1 MSFYFTIIAC
11 QFHCIN
17 IRNFITLNV
26 WGKYKRSFF
35 VIVTVLFTKPSSSIL
50 PAVGMTSETVPAAGP
65 IHGLQCYSQSC
76 WFLSYWP
83 FPKNCWPEHPQRPFL
98 PVAPIDSQW
107 TLFCST
113 GIVPVEIMEWPG
125 TMRPATLWIALLI
138 WFIPITFGECY
149 RKHGKVNCTLLP
161 VLFENRSSFRG
172 VKKICGNKIP

>member
-35 VIVTVLFTKPSSSIL
+35 DIVTVLFTKPSSSIL

-83 FPKNCWPEHPQRPFL
+83 FPKNCWPEHPPEAIPASGSHWQPMDTFL
-98 PVAPIDSQW
+98 
-107 TLFCST
+107 FH
-113 GIVPVEIMEWPG
+113 
-125 TMRPATLWIALLI
+125 
-138 WFIPITFGECY
+138 
-149 RKHGKVNCTLLP
+149 KNCTSWNHGMTGNHEAGYFVNSAVNLIYSVNFWWVLP
-161 VLFENRSSFRG
+161 ETWEGELHVTSGPFWRP
-172 VKKICGNKIP
+172 V